1 MFIVSTVPQLEEA
14 IRERVREVIVIGKL
28 APKMLEIV
36 NQPSSDGE
44 QDSAANY
51 DFFLNRLVD
60 NFAVCAVQ
68 DNPEKVLVVICQRPQ
83 PNGDSDNGFS

>member
-1 MFIVSTVPQLEEA
+1 MFVVSTVPQLEEA
-14 IRERVREVIVIGKL
+14 IRERAREVMVIGRL

-44 QDSAANY
+44 HDNDSNY

-60 NFAVCAVQ
+60 NFKVCAIQ
-68 DNPEKVLVVICQRPQ
+68 DNAEKVMAVICQRPLA
-83 PNGDSDNGFS
+83 NGETE